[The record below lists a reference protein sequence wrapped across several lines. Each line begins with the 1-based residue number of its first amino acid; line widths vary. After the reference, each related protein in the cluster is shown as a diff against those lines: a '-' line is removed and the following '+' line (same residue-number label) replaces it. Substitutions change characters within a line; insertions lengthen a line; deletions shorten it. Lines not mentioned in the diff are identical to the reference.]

1 MPCRSRKVVC
11 LLTTPSHCLMQVI
24 TWIGIGLAS
33 QSLVG
38 VLSAADFASYLAGR
52 SLASRAWS
60 LKNIPEFPKQRKA
73 MVPFLF

>member
-1 MPCRSRKVVC
+1 
-11 LLTTPSHCLMQVI
+11 MQTI

-33 QSLVG
+33 QNLVG
-38 VLSAADFASYLAGR
+38 LLSSADFASYLAGR

-60 LKNIPEFPKQRKA
+60 LKNIPDFPEQRKA